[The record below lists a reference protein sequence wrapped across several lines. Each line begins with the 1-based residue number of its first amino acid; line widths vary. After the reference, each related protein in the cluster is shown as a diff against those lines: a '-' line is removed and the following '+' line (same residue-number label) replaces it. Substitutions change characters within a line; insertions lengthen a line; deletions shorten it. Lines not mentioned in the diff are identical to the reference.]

1 MKEKIRFKKIAKMTV
16 TDNLFLQLRSS
27 QRYRNYSYGHQ
38 LYPSVVVGGSFNID
52 IDFSK
57 VYLMSDIK
65 KKPVI

>member
-1 MKEKIRFKKIAKMTV
+1 MTV

-38 LYPSVVVGGSFNID
+38 LYPSVVVGGSVNID